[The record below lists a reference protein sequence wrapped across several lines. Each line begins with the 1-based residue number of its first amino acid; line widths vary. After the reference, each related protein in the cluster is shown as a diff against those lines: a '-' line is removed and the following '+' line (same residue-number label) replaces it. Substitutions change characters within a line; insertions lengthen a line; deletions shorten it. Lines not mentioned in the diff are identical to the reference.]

1 MLTHHHGGNKI
12 MSYTNWLIV
21 KNKLKRTFQVIVPW
35 SVLNISTTDL
45 NDMEAYIEDVH
56 FKHFHYP
63 PTITNIFSLFCLFS
77 PTIQQYNVKH
87 YLELNVVRLQNYT
100 FINLKLAEQ
109 FYLVSLHIPKIALV
123 DYWHRWPQYLVLDQ
137 KIVIRWLCMCPLQV
151 L

>member
-1 MLTHHHGGNKI
+1 MECLKHFHHRPERHG
-12 MSYTNWLIV
+12 SLHCTSTY
-21 KNKLKRTFQVIVPW
+21 Q
-35 SVLNISTTDL
+35 NIYQADTREL
-45 NDMEAYIEDVH
+45 AEDVH

-109 FYLVSLHIPKIALV
+109 LFYLVSLHIPKIALV

-137 KIVIRWLCMCPLQV
+137 QIVIRWLCMCPLQV